1 MAFAK
6 HETFQIREGWLFKGM
21 AAIKDAEAQGQLPT
35 IFLDPDA
42 PERLGI
48 GVNMVRALRFWMQ
61 ATGLAEERLEDRQRT
76 QRLTAFGHHV
86 WEHDRYLEDDGT
98 LWLIHYHLV
107 SSEDQA
113 TAWYW
118 FFNHFAPRVFDENA
132 CLEALS
138 QWVITTSPNQQI
150 AENSLKKDIDCL
162 LKTYTVNEGPKTPE
176 DLTES
181 PLSRLG
187 ILNRVGNRQKQYC
200 LERLDANRVDPL
212 VLLYVLIDRQIKMR
226 REAFQI
232 GLSQVLREPMNA
244 GRVFNLTT
252 SVLSDLLTKLNTTHP
267 DWSVRFI
274 RTAGLDHLT
283 LPPGDPSEIL
293 TRYYTERADTR
304 EGELYVSERY

>member
-6 HETFQIREGWLFKGM
+6 HETFHIREGWLFKGM

-76 QRLTAFGHHV
+76 QRHTSFGHLV

-113 TAWYW
+113 TTWYW
-118 FFNHFAPRVFDENA
+118 FFNHFVPGIFDENA

-138 QWVITTSPNQQI
+138 QWVITTSPDQEI
-150 AENSLKKDIDCL
+150 AANSLKKDIDCL
-162 LKTYTVNEGPKTPE
+162 LKTYIANEGLKTPE

-181 PLSRLG
+181 PLSRLA
-187 ILNRVGNRQKQYC
+187 ILSNLGNRQKQYR
-200 LERLDANRVDPL
+200 LERSDVTRIDPL

-226 REAFQI
+226 REVSQI
-232 GLSQVLREPMNA
+232 GLSQVLREPINA

-252 SVLSDLLTKLNTTHP
+252 SALSDLLMKLNTTHP
-267 DWSVRFI
+267 DWAVRFI

-283 LPPGDPSEIL
+283 LPSSVPSEIL
-293 TRYYTERADTR
+293 TRYYTERANTR
-304 EGELYVSERY
+304 EGELHVSKYY